1 MMSKLSASI
10 VWKRVLAIAP
20 VVVVAAVTLVA
31 VPAQGAVIRFGA
43 DLGPEAAGATGSG
56 RVDVLFDTTAQTLF
70 IETTF
75 AGLSGTTTV
84 AHIHCCTAV
93 PGTGTVGVAVTP
105 GTLPGFP
112 GGVMGGSYDVTLD
125 LSDSLTYTA
134 GFTNTFGGGTIAGA
148 EAALLQGMYD
158 EKAYFNIHSS
168 AFPGGEIRGFLAV
181 PEPTSMVLLGTALAG
196 LAMTRRRRH

>member
-1 MMSKLSASI
+1 MLKLSASI

-20 VVVVAAVTLVA
+20 AVVVAGVTLAA

-56 RVDVLFDTTAQTLF
+56 RVDVVFDTTAQTLF
-70 IETTF
+70 IDTTF

-84 AHIHCCTAV
+84 AHIHCCTLV
-93 PGTGTVGVAVTP
+93 PGTGTIGVAVTP

-112 GGVMGGSYDVTLD
+112 VGVMGDTYDVTLNLAD
-125 LSDSLTYTA
+125 EATYTA
-134 GFTNTFGGGTIAGA
+134 GFRTNFGGGTAAGA
-148 EAALLQGMYD
+148 SAALLQGMYD
-158 EKAYFNIHSS
+158 GKAYFNIHSS
-168 AFPGGEIRGFLAV
+168 TFPGGEIRGFLAV

-196 LAMTRRRRH
+196 LVMARRRRH

>member
-1 MMSKLSASI
+1 MSKLSASI
-10 VWKRVLAIAP
+10 VWKSVLAIAP
-20 VVVVAAVTLVA
+20 AVVVAAVTLAA

-56 RVDVLFDTTAQTLF
+56 RVDVQFDTTAQTLF
-70 IETTF
+70 IDTTF
-75 AGLSGTTTV
+75 AGLSGTTSV

-93 PGTGTVGVAVTP
+93 PGTGTIGVAVTP

-112 GGVMGGSYDVTLD
+112 VGVMGDTYDVTLD
-125 LSDSLTYTA
+125 LAQDATYTA
-134 GFTNTFGGGTIAGA
+134 GFLASSGGTAAGA
-148 EAALLQGMYD
+148 SAALLQGMYD
-158 EKAYFNIHSS
+158 GKAYFNVHST

-196 LAMTRRRRH
+196 LVMARRRRH